1 MTLCYLRWYG
11 KTTTTFLGDGSKK
24 QCARGLGRAALE
36 VVISPAF
43 QPMGGNHYL
52 GRFGRRNCCN
62 EMAICGHSLVVSCYQ
77 RTNAAILAAQLFIF
91 VRRAM
96 AIRGLKTLDIQEVGK
111 DCVTFRAD
119 VMEYLVAR
127 VDAGAGRRIAGPSN
141 AEAVHAE
148 WARNVDYSNQTRARV
163 VEKFAHRAIAISHLL
178 QLAGIK
184 PPDLWAFDNR
194 AADVAIYIGAVG
206 DLMGRGLLNEARSMD
221 PGHDNRMMVYLG

>member
-1 MTLCYLRWYG
+1 MAAKSNVLAAWGERLW
-11 KTTTTFLGDGSKK
+11 KWSSPMLSSPWVATTIWGVVVAGF
-24 QCARGLGRAALE
+24 AAMKWL
-36 VVISPAF
+36 F
-43 QPMGGNHYL
+43 
-52 GRFGRRNCCN
+52 
-62 EMAICGHSLVVSCYQ
+62 
-77 RTNAAILAAQLFIF
+77 AAIPWWFLVINALYASILVTQLFIF
-91 VRRAM
+91 IRRAM

>member
-1 MTLCYLRWYG
+1 MAAKSNVLAAWGERLW
-11 KTTTTFLGDGSKK
+11 KWSSPLLSSPWVATTIWGVLAAGIAAMKWLFAAIPWWFLAIS
-24 QCARGLGRAALE
+24 AL
-36 VVISPAF
+36 F
-43 QPMGGNHYL
+43 
-52 GRFGRRNCCN
+52 
-62 EMAICGHSLVVSCYQ
+62 
-77 RTNAAILAAQLFIF
+77 AAILVAQLFIF

-148 WARNVDYSNQTRARV
+148 WARNVDYSNQTRARI